1 MNDAIDFVSLL
12 SIEKLTE
19 NKLYILLEKF
29 KSPDAIKNASISTL
43 IPLVGKDIAHRIHS
57 LKIDD
62 KIKRI
67 YNVVEKFNVKL
78 VPYNSP
84 IYPHWLKTIEHFPPI
99 LFIRGE
105 IQAEDENAIAVIGT
119 RGATVYGKGIA
130 DQFAGEFAKTGITVV
145 SGMARGIDTA
155 AHRGALKNNGRTI
168 AVFGC
173 GVDICYP
180 PENRD
185 VLDEII
191 KNGAVI
197 SEFTIGTPPLAQ
209 NFPKRNRI
217 VSGLSKAVVAIEA
230 KEKSGVM
237 NTVNWAL
244 NQNKDVFAIPGNI
257 YSKASSGTNR
267 LIKEGAI
274 PVTSA
279 GEILECL
286 GFQHTKKERETRE
299 LALTETEKII
309 WERLSFEPIYL
320 DILSE
325 QLNQPTGSILNVLL
339 ALEIKGLVK
348 QLLLSEN
355 KICTACC
362 PLPNAYSPRKKIQ
375 LLKSTIFFYS
385 LP

>member
-1 MNDAIDFVSLL
+1 MNDAVDFISLL

-19 NKLYILLEKF
+19 NKLYALLEKF
-29 KSPDAIKNASISTL
+29 RSPDAIKNAPISTVTS
-43 IPLVGKDIAHRIHS
+43 LVGKEIAHRIHS
-57 LKIDD
+57 LELDD
-62 KIKRI
+62 RIKRI
-67 YNVVEKFNVKL
+67 HDVVKKLDVKV
-78 VPYNSP
+78 VPYYSP
-84 IYPHWLKTIEHFPPI
+84 IYPYWLKTIEHFPPV
-99 LFIRGE
+99 LFIRGT
-105 IQAEDENAIAVIGT
+105 IKAEDENAIAIIGT

-130 DQFAGEFAKTGITVV
+130 DQFAGEFAKAGITVV

-155 AHRGALKNNGRTI
+155 AHRGAIKNNGRTV

-185 VLDEII
+185 VLEEII
-191 KNGAVI
+191 HNGAVI
-197 SEFTIGTPPLAQ
+197 SEFTLGTPPLAQ

-217 VSGLSKAVVAIEA
+217 VSGLSKAIVAIEA

-279 GEILECL
+279 NEILECL
-286 GFQHTKKERETRE
+286 GFQYTKKEQETHE
-299 LALTETEKII
+299 LALSETEKII

-348 QLLLSEN
+348 QL
-355 KICTACC
+355 
-362 PLPNAYSPRKKIQ
+362 PGMMFV
-375 LLKSTIFFYS
+375 KSFSTS
-385 LP
+385 SK

>member
-1 MNDAIDFVSLL
+1 MNDAADFISLL

-19 NKLYILLEKF
+19 NKLYTCLEKF
-29 KSPDAIKNASISTL
+29 KSPQAIKNAPINVL
-43 IPLVGKDIAHRIHS
+43 IPLIGREIAQRIHS

-62 KIKRI
+62 KIKR
-67 YNVVEKFNVKL
+67 KCDAADKL
-78 VPYNSP
+78 NIKVVPYYSSM
-84 IYPHWLKTIEHFPPI
+84 YPSWLKNIEHFPPV
-99 LFIRGE
+99 LFIRGDMKP
-105 IQAEDENAIAVIGT
+105 EDENAIAVIGT

-130 DQFAGEFAKTGITVV
+130 KTFAGDFAKEGITVV

-155 AHRGALKNNGRTI
+155 AHRGALENNGRTI
-168 AVFGC
+168 AVCGC
-173 GVDICYP
+173 GVDMCYP
-180 PENRD
+180 PENKH
-185 VLDEII
+185 LMNEIL
-191 KNGAVI
+191 KNGALV

-257 YSKASSGTNR
+257 YSKASHGTNR

-274 PVTSA
+274 PVTSSS
-279 GEILECL
+279 EILQYL
-286 GFQHTKKERETRE
+286 GFQYIKKEREIRE
-299 LALTETEKII
+299 PVLTETEKLI
-309 WERLSFEPIYL
+309 WQRLSFEPIYL

-325 QLNQPTGSILNVLL
+325 QLNQPTGPILNVLL

-348 QLLLSEN
+348 QLPGMMFVRSFSTSSKEN
-355 KICTACC
+355 
-362 PLPNAYSPRKKIQ
+362 
-375 LLKSTIFFYS
+375 
-385 LP
+385 

>member
-1 MNDAIDFVSLL
+1 MNDAVDFISLL
-12 SIEKLTE
+12 SIENLTE
-19 NKLYILLEKF
+19 NKLYALLEKF
-29 KSPDAIKNASISTL
+29 RSPDAVKNAPTSTL
-43 IPLVGKDIAHRIHS
+43 IPLVGREIANRIHS
-57 LKIDD
+57 LKTDD
-62 KIKRI
+62 RIKRI
-67 YNVVEKFNVKL
+67 YEVVEKLNVKV
-78 VPYNSP
+78 VPYYSP
-84 IYPHWLKTIEHFPPI
+84 IYPCWLKSFEHFPPV
-99 LFIRGE
+99 LFIRGD
-105 IQAEDENAIAVIGT
+105 IKPEDENAIAVIGT

-130 DQFAGEFAKTGITVV
+130 DQFAGEFAKAGITVV

-185 VLDEII
+185 VLEEII
-191 KNGAVI
+191 QNGAVV
-197 SEFTIGTPPLAQ
+197 SEFTLGTPPLAQ

-217 VSGLSKAVVAIEA
+217 VSGLSKAIVAIEA

-244 NQNKDVFAIPGNI
+244 NQSKDVFAIPGNI

-279 GEILECL
+279 REILEYL
-286 GFQHTKKERETRE
+286 GFQYTKNDRETRE
-299 LALTETEKII
+299 FVLSETEKII
-309 WERLSFEPIYL
+309 WEKLSFEPIYL

-339 ALEIKGLVK
+339 ALEIKGLIK
-348 QLLLSEN
+348 QL
-355 KICTACC
+355 
-362 PLPNAYSPRKKIQ
+362 PGMMFV
-375 LLKSTIFFYS
+375 KSFSTS
-385 LP
+385 SK

>member
-1 MNDAIDFVSLL
+1 MNEAIDFISLL
-12 SIEKLTE
+12 SIDKLTE
-19 NKLYILLEKF
+19 NKLYCLLEKF
-29 KSPDAIKNASISTL
+29 RSPDAIKNAPINTL
-43 IPLVGKDIAHRIHS
+43 IPLVEKEIAQSIHS

-62 KIKRI
+62 RIKRI
-67 YNVVEKFNVKL
+67 YDVVEELKVKV
-78 VPYNSP
+78 VPYYSP
-84 IYPHWLKTIEHFPPI
+84 AYPYWLKTIEHFPPV
-99 LFIRGE
+99 LFVRGE
-105 IQAEDENAIAVIGT
+105 TKAEDENAIAVIGT

-130 DQFAGEFAKTGITVV
+130 DQFAGEFAKAGITVV

-173 GVDICYP
+173 GVDVCYP
-180 PENRD
+180 PENEN
-185 VLDEII
+185 LMNEII
-191 KNGAVI
+191 ENGAVI

-279 GEILECL
+279 NEVLEYL
-286 GFQHTKKERETRE
+286 GFQYTKKERETRE
-299 LALTETEKII
+299 LVLTETEKII
-309 WERLSFEPIYL
+309 WERLSFEPVYL
-320 DILSE
+320 DMLSE

-348 QLLLSEN
+348 QL
-355 KICTACC
+355 
-362 PLPNAYSPRKKIQ
+362 PGMMFV
-375 LLKSTIFFYS
+375 KSFSTS
-385 LP
+385 SK